1 MLASNKNQIQFNECY
16 KQVHLGLNVQH
27 LFFTE
32 NYWDGAAEKFAWK
45 MKTWGGGGSRES
57 CKIFRGHHF
66 SEVIFKEGIG

>member
-32 NYWDGAAEKFAWK
+32 NYWDRAAEKFAWK
-45 MKTWGGGGSRES
+45 MKTWGGGGRES
-57 CKIFRGHHF
+57 HAKFLG
-66 SEVIFKEGIG
+66 GITSVK

>member
-45 MKTWGGGGSRES
+45 MKTLGGGDRES
-57 CKIFRGHHF
+57 HAKFLG
-66 SEVIFKEGIG
+66 GITSVK